1 MTNNNLAEKLICP
14 LEERLTEEEQ
24 KFLQLLRDP
33 EKKLEVYRIKFDQHL
48 RT

>member
-33 EKKLEVYRIKFDQHL
+33 VKKQIILKMVAESL
-48 RT
+48 T